1 MCQRFCPL
9 IVNARLAHFVLPGVT
24 PATSLIALAA
34 AAFVPVSSVVIS
46 SRVISSFIVPS
57 VVAVH

>member
-24 PATSLIALAA
+24 PAASLIALPTG
-34 AAFVPVSSVVIS
+34 AFVPLPSVNFS
-46 SRVISSFIVPS
+46 SRVVSSIIVPS